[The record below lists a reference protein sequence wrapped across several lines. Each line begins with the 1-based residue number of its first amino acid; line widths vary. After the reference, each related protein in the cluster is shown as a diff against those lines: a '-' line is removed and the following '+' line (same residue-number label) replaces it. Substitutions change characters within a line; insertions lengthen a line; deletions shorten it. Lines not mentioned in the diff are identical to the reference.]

1 MNLINFGDPR
11 LFTYYALFISIRFGL
26 TFNLMPTKKCEHV
39 TTETMN
45 DVNTVS
51 TTNQP
56 DCDVCVM
63 ITDDTNAW
71 RLHFK
76 RNMQHAGRKFR
87 RNNMRKSGKEQRQ
100 RHREYEK
107 RCSCLTRTR

>member
-11 LFTYYALFISIRFGL
+11 LFTYHALFISIRFGL

-51 TTNQP
+51 TKISLT
-56 DCDVCVM
+56 VM
-63 ITDDTNAW
+63 FVLWSQMTQMHGACT
-71 RLHFK
+71 L
-76 RNMQHAGRKFR
+76 
-87 RNNMRKSGKEQRQ
+87 
-100 RHREYEK
+100 
-107 RCSCLTRTR
+107 